1 MPFLSCVKVR
11 LRKAKAAMQQGR
23 RSDLPHISWKFAI
36 HRDTYPRMRY
46 ILVFIDPSLE
56 SIWSSASVL
65 FRAKFRAAENNWL
78 KAAPCPGSTRSAVV
92 KGAGRRDRSIDME
105 KDAIIDTEQLRAF
118 EAVANTGSFTR
129 AAAVLGVAQSSIS
142 QQINR
147 LEKRAGRRL
156 INRTTRRVE
165 LTPAGGDMLIYVR
178 SILAMAADARRRLDT
193 PPTQGSVRVGIAD
206 EFATTK
212 LASVLAIFRKQHPR
226 FEMRFLTG
234 RNDYL
239 YDALEADRV
248 DIILGKSRAGRKRGE
263 HLWREPLV
271 WVGQPYAVEGGGSQ
285 IPLIT
290 YLRPSETRE
299 VAEAAL
305 LKARR
310 TWSVVAESDNL
321 LGLLAAAEAGLGVI
335 ALGKSF
341 VPLTLVEMPS
351 SANLPPLGS
360 LDYVIDYRTQLTDPA
375 VIAFADVLREV
386 ARQLAQETGDGLK
399 AE

>member
-1 MPFLSCVKVR
+1 
-11 LRKAKAAMQQGR
+11 
-23 RSDLPHISWKFAI
+23 
-36 HRDTYPRMRY
+36 MR
-46 ILVFIDPSLE
+46 V
-56 SIWSSASVL
+56 
-65 FRAKFRAAENNWL
+65 
-78 KAAPCPGSTRSAVV
+78 
-92 KGAGRRDRSIDME
+92 
-105 KDAIIDTEQLRAF
+105 
-118 EAVANTGSFTR
+118 
-129 AAAVLGVAQSSIS
+129 
-142 QQINR
+142 
-147 LEKRAGRRL
+147 
-156 INRTTRRVE
+156 
-165 LTPAGGDMLIYVR
+165 
-178 SILAMAADARRRLDT
+178 
-193 PPTQGSVRVGIAD
+193 
-206 EFATTK
+206 
-212 LASVLAIFRKQHPR
+212 
-226 FEMRFLTG
+226 
-234 RNDYL
+234 
-239 YDALEADRV
+239 
-248 DIILGKSRAGRKRGE
+248 E
-263 HLWREPLV
+263 HLWRERLI